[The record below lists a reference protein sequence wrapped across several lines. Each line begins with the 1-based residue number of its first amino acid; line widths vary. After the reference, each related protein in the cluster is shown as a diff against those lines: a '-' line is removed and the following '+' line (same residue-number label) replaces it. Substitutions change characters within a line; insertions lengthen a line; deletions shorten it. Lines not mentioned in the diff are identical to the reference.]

1 MLKYSKHCIGL
12 VTLISGC
19 ALSMNAVAGNF
30 AHSNSAYSVE
40 INKTEIVRLP
50 VSASAVIIG
59 NPAIADVSVH
69 AANTLFV
76 VGRGYG
82 ETNLIVLDAN
92 GKTVMDTDIQVL
104 QIPSKHSVRVFNR
117 SARQSYNCAPNC
129 QPSPVIGDDPEFLGN
144 YSSTEQP
151 IQSSEALAST
161 SLAPSSS
168 DQALF
173 GSQNEPIPSPEQSPF
188 QIPN

>member
-1 MLKYSKHCIGL
+1 MLKHSKYYIGL
-12 VTLISGC
+12 VTLISSC

-30 AHSNSAYSVE
+30 GHSNKAYSVE

-50 VSASAVIIG
+50 VRASAVVIG

-69 AANTLFV
+69 AADTLFV

-92 GKTVMDTDIQVL
+92 GNTIMDTDIQVL
-104 QIPSKHSVRVFNR
+104 QKPSEHSVRVFNR
-117 SARQSYNCAPNC
+117 SLRQSYNCAPNC
-129 QPSPVIGDDPEFLGN
+129 QPSPVIGDDPDFLGN
-144 YSSTEQP
+144 YSSTERP
-151 IQSSEALAST
+151 IRSSEALAS
-161 SLAPSSS
+161 SNPAAGAS
-168 DQALF
+168 DQRLF
-173 GSQNEPIPSPEQSPF
+173 GSQNEPVPTPAQTPF